1 MEITEK
7 ATRVKE
13 RPALKMRSP
22 KADSKKTETRDGLAQ
37 GTAAADRQPFD
48 HPGSKYTVKKAFSA
62 ETAIFPIVFI
72 AFFAYLASVMG
83 MANMI
88 NTIMSTAFDLL
99 INTVLYIVAVCV
111 IMGAVSELLS
121 EFGFVAL
128 MDRVL
133 RPLMRPLFG
142 LPGAASLGIVTTF
155 LSDNPAIL
163 ALTAN
168 PRYKYYF
175 KAYEFPALTNIGTS
189 FGMGLIVCT
198 YMLSL
203 ASITGESYAL
213 AVAVGLA
220 GATIGAIVSTR
231 LMLVFTKK
239 AYAPHLSA
247 AEVFH
252 FQGEEEFG
260 ELEPGYRLVRKG
272 NLWNRILGALLD
284 GGASGLKLGAGIV
297 PGVLIICTLVMI
309 LMNGP
314 SEAGT
319 FTGAA
324 YEGVGLIPALAAKLD
339 FILKPLFGFSNTQA
353 IGVPVTALGAAGA
366 AIGLASG
373 LAQRH
378 LLSAGDVA
386 VFTAMCMCWS
396 GYLSTHTSM
405 MDSLHCKELTG
416 KALLSHTIGGIA
428 AGFAAHWVYVLVSL
442 L

>member
-1 MEITEK
+1 MNPE
-7 ATRVKE
+7 
-13 RPALKMRSP
+13 
-22 KADSKKTETRDGLAQ
+22 
-37 GTAAADRQPFD
+37 
-48 HPGSKYTVKKAFSA
+48 SKYTVKKTFSA
-62 ETAIFPIVFI
+62 ETVVFPVIFL
-72 AFFAYLASVMG
+72 AFFAYLAHVMG

-88 NTIMSTAFDLL
+88 NTIMKTAFDLL

-111 IMGAVSELLS
+111 IMGAVSELLT

-133 RPLMRPLFG
+133 RPLMRPVFG

-175 KAYEFPALTNIGTS
+175 KAYQFPALTNIGTS

-203 ASITGESYAL
+203 ASITGESYGK
-213 AVAVGLA
+213 AVVVGLA
-220 GATIGAIVSTR
+220 GATVGAVVSTR
-231 LMLVFTKK
+231 ILLHFTKK
-239 AYAPHLSA
+239 VYGTDLPAQAAFPSA
-247 AEVFH
+247 QDTEI
-252 FQGEEEFG
+252 G
-260 ELEPGYRLVRKG
+260 ELEPGLRPVRKG
-272 NLWNRILGALLD
+272 NLGNRVLGALLD
-284 GGASGLKLGAGIV
+284 GGASGLTLGAGIV

-314 SEAGT
+314 SDSGLY
-319 FTGAA
+319 TGAA
-324 YEGVGLIPALAAKLD
+324 YEGVGLIPAVAAKLN
-339 FILKPLFGFSNTQA
+339 FILEPLFGFSNTQA

-366 AIGLASG
+366 AISLASG
-373 LAQRH
+373 LASRG
-378 LLSAGDVA
+378 LLAAGDVA

-416 KALLSHTIGGIA
+416 KALISHTIGGIA
-428 AGFAAHWVYVLVSL
+428 AGFAAHWIFILVNL

>member
-1 MEITEK
+1 MNPE
-7 ATRVKE
+7 
-13 RPALKMRSP
+13 
-22 KADSKKTETRDGLAQ
+22 
-37 GTAAADRQPFD
+37 
-48 HPGSKYTVKKAFSA
+48 SKYTVKKTFSA
-62 ETAIFPIVFI
+62 ETVVFPVIFL
-72 AFFAYLASVMG
+72 AFFAYLAHVMG

-88 NTIMSTAFDLL
+88 NTIMKTAFDLL

-111 IMGAVSELLS
+111 IMGAISELLT

-133 RPLMRPLFG
+133 RPLMRPVFG

-175 KAYEFPALTNIGTS
+175 KAYQFPALTNIGTS

-203 ASITGESYAL
+203 ASITGESYGK
-213 AVAVGLA
+213 AVVVGLA
-220 GATIGAIVSTR
+220 GATIGAVVSTR
-231 LMLVFTKK
+231 IMLHFTKK
-239 AYAPHLSA
+239 VYGTDLPAQDAFPSA
-247 AEVFH
+247 QDTEI
-252 FQGEEEFG
+252 G
-260 ELEPGYRLVRKG
+260 ELEPGLRPVRKG
-272 NLWNRILGALLD
+272 NLGNRVLGALLD
-284 GGASGLKLGAGIV
+284 GGASGLTLGAGIV

-314 SEAGT
+314 SDSGLY
-319 FTGAA
+319 TGAA
-324 YEGVGLIPALAAKLD
+324 YEGVGLIPAVAAKLN
-339 FILKPLFGFSNTQA
+339 FILEPLFGFSNTQA

-366 AIGLASG
+366 AISLASG
-373 LAQRH
+373 LASRG
-378 LLSAGDVA
+378 LLAAGDVA

-416 KALLSHTIGGIA
+416 KALISHTIGGIA
-428 AGFAAHWVYVLVSL
+428 AGFAAHWIFILVSL

>member
-1 MEITEK
+1 MNPE
-7 ATRVKE
+7 
-13 RPALKMRSP
+13 
-22 KADSKKTETRDGLAQ
+22 
-37 GTAAADRQPFD
+37 
-48 HPGSKYTVKKAFSA
+48 SKYTVKKTFSA
-62 ETAIFPIVFI
+62 ETVVFPVIFL
-72 AFFAYLASVMG
+72 AFFAYLAHVMG

-88 NTIMSTAFDLL
+88 NTIMKTAFDLL

-111 IMGAVSELLS
+111 IMGAVSELLT

-133 RPLMRPLFG
+133 RPLMRPVFG

-175 KAYEFPALTNIGTS
+175 KAYQFPALTNIGTS

-203 ASITGESYAL
+203 ASITGESYGK
-213 AVAVGLA
+213 AVVIGLA
-220 GATIGAIVSTR
+220 GATVGAVVSTR
-231 LMLVFTKK
+231 IMLHFTKK
-239 AYAPHLSA
+239 VYGTDLPAQDAFPSA
-247 AEVFH
+247 QDTEI
-252 FQGEEEFG
+252 G
-260 ELEPGYRLVRKG
+260 ELEPGLRPVRKG
-272 NLWNRILGALLD
+272 NLGNRVLGALLD
-284 GGASGLKLGAGIV
+284 GGASGLTLGAGIV

-314 SEAGT
+314 SDSGLY
-319 FTGAA
+319 TGAA
-324 YEGVGLIPALAAKLD
+324 YEGVGLIPAVAAKLN
-339 FILKPLFGFSNTQA
+339 FILEPLFGFSNTQA

-366 AIGLASG
+366 AISLASG
-373 LAQRH
+373 LASRG
-378 LLSAGDVA
+378 LLAAGDVA

-416 KALLSHTIGGIA
+416 KALISHTIGGIA
-428 AGFAAHWVYVLVSL
+428 AGFAAHWIFILINL

>member
-1 MEITEK
+1 MNPE
-7 ATRVKE
+7 
-13 RPALKMRSP
+13 
-22 KADSKKTETRDGLAQ
+22 
-37 GTAAADRQPFD
+37 
-48 HPGSKYTVKKAFSA
+48 SKYTVKKTFSA
-62 ETAIFPIVFI
+62 ETVVFPVIFL
-72 AFFAYLASVMG
+72 AFFAYLAHVMG

-88 NTIMSTAFDLL
+88 NTIMKTAFDLL

-111 IMGAVSELLS
+111 IMGAVSELLT

-128 MDRVL
+128 MDQVL
-133 RPLMRPLFG
+133 RPLMRPVFG

-175 KAYEFPALTNIGTS
+175 KAYQFPALTNIGTS

-203 ASITGESYAL
+203 ASITGESYGK
-213 AVAVGLA
+213 AVVVGLA
-220 GATIGAIVSTR
+220 GATVGAVVSTR
-231 LMLVFTKK
+231 IMLHFTKK
-239 AYAPHLSA
+239 VYGTDLPAQDAFPSA
-247 AEVFH
+247 QDTEI
-252 FQGEEEFG
+252 G
-260 ELEPGYRLVRKG
+260 ELEPGLRPVRKG
-272 NLWNRILGALLD
+272 NLGNRVLGALLD
-284 GGASGLKLGAGIV
+284 GGASGLTLGAGIV

-314 SEAGT
+314 SDSGLY
-319 FTGAA
+319 TGAA
-324 YEGVGLIPALAAKLD
+324 YEGVGLIPAVAAKLT
-339 FILKPLFGFSNTQA
+339 FILEPLFGFSNTQA

-366 AIGLASG
+366 AISLASG
-373 LAQRH
+373 LASRG
-378 LLSAGDVA
+378 LLAAGDVA

-416 KALLSHTIGGIA
+416 KALISHTIGGIA
-428 AGFAAHWVYVLVSL
+428 AGFAAHWIFILVSL

>member
-1 MEITEK
+1 MNPE
-7 ATRVKE
+7 
-13 RPALKMRSP
+13 
-22 KADSKKTETRDGLAQ
+22 
-37 GTAAADRQPFD
+37 
-48 HPGSKYTVKKAFSA
+48 SKYTVKKTFSA
-62 ETAIFPIVFI
+62 ETVVFPVIFL
-72 AFFAYLASVMG
+72 AFFAYLAHVMG

-88 NTIMSTAFDLL
+88 NTIMKTAFDLL

-111 IMGAVSELLS
+111 IMGAVSELLT

-128 MDRVL
+128 MDQVL
-133 RPLMRPLFG
+133 RPLMRPVFG

-175 KAYEFPALTNIGTS
+175 KAYQFPALTNIGTS

-203 ASITGESYAL
+203 ASITGESYGK
-213 AVAVGLA
+213 AVVVGLA
-220 GATIGAIVSTR
+220 GATVGAVVSTR
-231 LMLVFTKK
+231 IMLHFTKK
-239 AYAPHLSA
+239 VYGTDLPAQDAFPSA
-247 AEVFH
+247 QDTEI
-252 FQGEEEFG
+252 G
-260 ELEPGYRLVRKG
+260 ELEPGLRPVRKG
-272 NLWNRILGALLD
+272 NLGNRVLGALLD
-284 GGASGLKLGAGIV
+284 GGASGLTLGAGIV

-314 SEAGT
+314 SDSGLY
-319 FTGAA
+319 TGAA
-324 YEGVGLIPALAAKLD
+324 YEGVGLIPAVAAKLN
-339 FILKPLFGFSNTQA
+339 FILEPLFGFSNTQA

-366 AIGLASG
+366 AISLASG
-373 LAQRH
+373 LASRG
-378 LLSAGDVA
+378 LLAAGDVA
-386 VFTAMCMCWS
+386 VFTAMSMCWS

-416 KALLSHTIGGIA
+416 KALISHTIGGIA
-428 AGFAAHWVYVLVSL
+428 AGFAAHWIFILVSL

>member
-1 MEITEK
+1 MNPE
-7 ATRVKE
+7 
-13 RPALKMRSP
+13 
-22 KADSKKTETRDGLAQ
+22 
-37 GTAAADRQPFD
+37 
-48 HPGSKYTVKKAFSA
+48 SKYTVKKTFSA
-62 ETAIFPIVFI
+62 ETVVFPVIFL
-72 AFFAYLASVMG
+72 AFFAYLAHVMG

-88 NTIMSTAFDLL
+88 NTIMKTAFDLL

-111 IMGAVSELLS
+111 IMGAVSELLT

-133 RPLMRPLFG
+133 RPLMRPVFG

-175 KAYEFPALTNIGTS
+175 KAYQFPALTNIGTS

-203 ASITGESYAL
+203 ASITGESYGK
-213 AVAVGLA
+213 AVVVGLA
-220 GATIGAIVSTR
+220 GATVGAVVSTR
-231 LMLVFTKK
+231 IMLHFTKK
-239 AYAPHLSA
+239 VYGTDLPAQDAFPSA
-247 AEVFH
+247 QDTEI
-252 FQGEEEFG
+252 G
-260 ELEPGYRLVRKG
+260 ELEPGLRPVRKG
-272 NLWNRILGALLD
+272 NLGNRVLGALLD
-284 GGASGLKLGAGIV
+284 GGASGLTLGAGIV

-314 SEAGT
+314 SDSGLY
-319 FTGAA
+319 TGAA
-324 YEGVGLIPALAAKLD
+324 YEGVGLIPAVAAKLN
-339 FILKPLFGFSNTQA
+339 FILEPLFGFSNTQA

-366 AIGLASG
+366 AISLASG
-373 LAQRH
+373 LASRG
-378 LLSAGDVA
+378 LLAAGDVA

-416 KALLSHTIGGIA
+416 KALISHTIGGIA
-428 AGFAAHWVYVLVSL
+428 AGFAAHWIFILVNL

>member
-1 MEITEK
+1 MN
-7 ATRVKE
+7 
-13 RPALKMRSP
+13 P
-22 KADSKKTETRDGLAQ
+22 D
-37 GTAAADRQPFD
+37 
-48 HPGSKYTVKKAFSA
+48 SKYTVKKTFSA
-62 ETAIFPIVFI
+62 ETVVFPVIFI
-72 AFFAYLASVMG
+72 AFFAYLSMRMG

-88 NTIMSTAFDLL
+88 NTIMKTAFDLL

-111 IMGAVSELLS
+111 IMGAVSELLT

-128 MDRVL
+128 MDRLL
-133 RPLMRPLFG
+133 RPLMRPVFG
-142 LPGAASLGIVTTF
+142 LPGAASLGMVSTF

-175 KAYEFPALTNIGTS
+175 KAYQFPALTNLGTS

-203 ASITGESYAL
+203 ASITGESYVK
-213 AVAVGLA
+213 AVVIGLA
-220 GATIGAIVSTR
+220 GATAGAIVSTR
-231 LMLVFTKK
+231 IMLHFTKK
-239 AYAPHLSA
+239 VYGTETGAP
-247 AEVFH
+247 EVFPSADD
-252 FQGEEEFG
+252 GEIG
-260 ELEPGYRLVRKG
+260 ELEPGLRLVRKG
-272 NLWNRILGALLD
+272 NLGNRTLGALLD
-284 GGASGLKLGAGIV
+284 GGANGLKLGAGIV

-314 SEAGT
+314 ADGGLY
-319 FTGAA
+319 TGAA
-324 YEGVGLIPALAAKLD
+324 YEGVGLIPAVAAKLN
-339 FILKPLFGFSNTQA
+339 FILEPLFGFSNTQA

-366 AIGLASG
+366 AISLASG
-373 LAQRH
+373 LATRG
-378 LLSAGDVA
+378 LLAGGDVA

-416 KALLSHTIGGIA
+416 KALVSHTIGGIA
-428 AGFAAHWVYVLVSL
+428 AGFAAHWIYVLVSL

>member
-1 MEITEK
+1 MNPE
-7 ATRVKE
+7 
-13 RPALKMRSP
+13 
-22 KADSKKTETRDGLAQ
+22 
-37 GTAAADRQPFD
+37 
-48 HPGSKYTVKKAFSA
+48 SKYTVKKTFSA
-62 ETAIFPIVFI
+62 ETVVFPVIFL
-72 AFFAYLASVMG
+72 AFFAYLAHVMG

-88 NTIMSTAFDLL
+88 NTIMKTAFDLL

-111 IMGAVSELLS
+111 IMGAVSELLT

-128 MDRVL
+128 MDQVL
-133 RPLMRPLFG
+133 RPLMRPVFG

-175 KAYEFPALTNIGTS
+175 KAYQFPALTNIGTS

-203 ASITGESYAL
+203 ASITGESYGK
-213 AVAVGLA
+213 AVVVGLA
-220 GATIGAIVSTR
+220 GATVGAVVSTR
-231 LMLVFTKK
+231 IMLHFTQKVYGTDLP
-239 AYAPHLSA
+239 AQDAFPSA
-247 AEVFH
+247 
-252 FQGEEEFG
+252 QDTGIG
-260 ELEPGYRLVRKG
+260 ELEPGLRPVRKG
-272 NLWNRILGALLD
+272 NLGNRVLGALLD
-284 GGASGLKLGAGIV
+284 GGASGLTLGAGIV

-314 SEAGT
+314 SDSGLY
-319 FTGAA
+319 TGAA
-324 YEGVGLIPALAAKLD
+324 YEGVGLIPAVAAKLN
-339 FILKPLFGFSNTQA
+339 FILEPLFGFSNTQA

-366 AIGLASG
+366 AISLASG
-373 LAQRH
+373 LASRG
-378 LLSAGDVA
+378 LLAAGDVA

-416 KALLSHTIGGIA
+416 KALISHTIGGIA
-428 AGFAAHWVYVLVSL
+428 AGFAAHWIFILVNL